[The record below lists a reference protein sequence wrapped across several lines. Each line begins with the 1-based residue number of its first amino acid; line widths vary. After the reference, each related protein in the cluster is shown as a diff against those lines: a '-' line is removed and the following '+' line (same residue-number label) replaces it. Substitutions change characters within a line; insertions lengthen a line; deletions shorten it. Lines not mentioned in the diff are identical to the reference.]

1 MTPHASARYPLAY
14 HCPIPKV
21 QELQANMSSE
31 VVVGDGHSAAPAGK
45 LSFISTGDLWGGLA
59 AMLVAFPSAV
69 AFGVVIFTAAS
80 PSLAGA
86 GALAGAIGA
95 ASLGII
101 APLVS
106 RNRGFITTP
115 CAPAAAVMSGLAVEL
130 AQGGHTPVDRI
141 LSILALTAL
150 VSALL
155 QIAYG
160 AMRIGRLIKFIPY
173 QVSNG
178 YLSGVAVIIAAG
190 QIPKLLGTS
199 SGGLIDA
206 VIEPGQWKW
215 AGIVVGVV
223 TIAAMGLAPRLT
235 KKVPAVVVA
244 LAVGMGTYFAIA
256 LVDQS
261 MLRLQGNGLIIGPIH
276 GEGSLM
282 NIISV
287 RLHSLLTITF
297 ADVALILGPALT
309 LSVLLSI
316 DTLKTGVALDVLT
329 RVRHDSNR
337 ELIGQ
342 GFANLGSFLTGGV
355 PGSAATGPTLINVSS
370 GGRSVWSSVIEG
382 VLVLVGFLA
391 FGKLMA
397 WLPIGALAGILL
409 VVAWRMFDFKMF
421 RLLVTPGARLDFAV
435 IAAVVIVSKGV
446 GLIQAA
452 FVGVLLAILIFIRN
466 QIRTSV
472 IVRKADLKELRSK
485 RRRSPEEN
493 RLLDQHGGEGLFVQL
508 RGDLFF
514 GTTDQ
519 LFVDLEKDLAERRFI
534 LFDLRRIESM
544 DLTAA
549 HLLMQMQG
557 QLRERGGRLLF
568 AGLPSTIPTGQNIGD
583 YLGKLGV
590 VSAGDEISI
599 FETRDGA
606 LEWMEDQILEAA
618 GWKPVGSRPPM
629 ELREFP
635 LMQLDHDLMGDLERT
650 VQKKSFKAGEK
661 VFHIG
666 EAGEEIFLVRSGRVH
681 ILLPLPGNKR
691 HHLATMCRGDFFGEM
706 SFLDKCSRSA
716 DAVAATDT
724 EIFVLARSAFDEVA
738 HKSERF
744 ATGVY
749 KQLARGIADR
759 LRVTDA
765 ELRSLEV
772 R

>member
-1 MTPHASARYPLAY
+1 
-14 HCPIPKV
+14 
-21 QELQANMSSE
+21 MSSE
-31 VVVGDGHSAAPAGK
+31 ASVVDGHAAAAVQKP
-45 LSFISTGDLWGGLA
+45 SFFSTGDLWGGLA
-59 AMLVAFPSAV
+59 AMLVAFPSAI
-69 AFGVVIFTAAS
+69 AFGVVIYTAAS

-95 ASLGII
+95 VALGII
-101 APLVS
+101 APLVG

-115 CAPAAAVMSGLAVEL
+115 CAPAAAVMAGLAAEL
-130 AQGGHTPVDRI
+130 AQTGHTPVDRI

-150 VSALL
+150 LSALL

-173 QVSNG
+173 QVANG

-199 SGGLIDA
+199 TGSLMEA
-206 VIEPGQWKW
+206 LVEPHLWKW
-215 AGIVVGVV
+215 QGIVVGVV
-223 TIAAMGLAPRLT
+223 TIVAMGLAPKVT
-235 KKVPAVVVA
+235 TKVPAVVIA
-244 LAVGMGTYFAIA
+244 LAVGIGAYFGIA
-256 LVDQS
+256 LFDHS
-261 MLRLQGNGLIIGPIH
+261 MLQVAGNGLIIGPIH
-276 GEGSLM
+276 GGGSLTKE
-282 NIISV
+282 ISF
-287 RLHSLLTITF
+287 RLHSVTAITG
-297 ADVALILGPALT
+297 AELALILGPALT

-316 DTLKTGVALDVLT
+316 DTLKTGVVLDALM
-329 RVRHDSNR
+329 RIRHDSNR

-370 GGRSVWSSVIEG
+370 GGRTVWSSVIEG
-382 VLVLVGFLA
+382 FLVLLGFLA

-397 WLPIGALAGILL
+397 WVPIGALAGILL

-421 RLLVTPGARLDFAV
+421 RLLATPGARLDFAV
-435 IAAVVIVSKGV
+435 IAAVVIVSKAV

-466 QIRTSV
+466 QIRSSV

-493 RLLDQHGGEGLFVQL
+493 KLLDEHGGEGLFVQL

-519 LFVDLEKDLAERRFI
+519 LFVDLEKDLAERRYI

-549 HLLMQMQG
+549 HLLMQMQSR
-557 QLRERGGRLLF
+557 LRERNGRLLF
-568 AGLPSTIPTGQNIGD
+568 AGLPTTIPSGQDIAE

-590 VSAGDEISI
+590 VSVGDEISI
-599 FETRDGA
+599 FETRDSA
-606 LEWMEDQILEAA
+606 IEWMEDQILNAA
-618 GWKPVGSRPPM
+618 GYRPAQGRPPM

-635 LMQLDHDLMGDLERT
+635 LMQLDEDLMQDLELT
-650 VQKKSFKAGEK
+650 VQRKSFKVGEK

-666 EAGEEIFLVRSGRVH
+666 EQGEEIFLVRSGRVN
-681 ILLPLPGNKR
+681 IFLPLPGNKR

-706 SFLDKCSRSA
+706 SFLDRRDRSA
-716 DAVAATDT
+716 DAVAATNT
-724 EIFVLARSAFDEVA
+724 EIFVLGRSAFDEIA
-738 HKSERF
+738 HKNERF
-744 ATGVY
+744 ASAVY
-749 KQLARGIADR
+749 KQLARVIAQR